1 MAITRDV
8 PELIQEGFMSLF
20 DMFESLGLV
29 VILGG
34 LALAQANS
42 SSEIPLIL
50 SLFIIM
56 PVLMMIFVRCRH
68 EKTERLELHLF
79 FCQTEVLSLIQQITS
94 NFRLITDYWQQPT
107 MVKAFG
113 GKVQATNKAAMAALI
128 RKIENGEFAPF
139 VTTCAVCTYVL
150 FNFDAVAEGDLPL
163 GIFISTV
170 AAWRGIGGAYQRAY
184 HDMLKIQH
192 ALAPLRNIAYYMNLP
207 VDTGDRMEQSR
218 WCIKTFAEESQLAQ
232 DQLFRNQEAC
242 SIFLEPGRMVARG
255 KTKDEAHYPQ
265 DLFRINAENI
275 DFAYPTRTGGGAHVL
290 HRANFHIPQGN
301 LVVVSGSRGSG
312 KKTVLELIAG
322 VILTG
327 NNGKMFVP
335 PHLRL
340 LHVAKEPQSI
350 PELDIFS
357 NIIFGTEDPADHKVS
372 RVLRICQRLGLKPE
386 VLHMVEN
393 ASKAHRS
400 SSATSA
406 LKAKA
411 VGSAASVVLREAK
424 GKMVRG
430 MHSFPF
436 TEQCLLNLCRAF
448 VMNPEVLILHKP
460 LENFNLMNARRVLDL
475 LREFVDMRGLEKPPE
490 DLLLRRP
497 RTVIMSVDGSEAL
510 EVADMMFSVNDGS
523 VNHVD
528 LVALSEV
535 HKSVTKFFYQ
545 VDADGDGLL
554 GRRDFLRTIQVCPEY
569 LGFFGVPEGTDE
581 RQAQLTLE
589 EVYSIID
596 DGNNGELD
604 VEEMCEYL
612 ISAFDRD
619 LPKLAQALKQPHG
632 VIVKVAKRSSQ
643 DVWAGTDE
651 IPPDNPIPKQTP
663 CVPARR
669 PG

>member
-1 MAITRDV
+1 MRQDNIDIVQFASAVYYCSEDEGKVSVDVIRLGEEDNFCSVCYETVDVSALAGVKYVKTEGEVNFDAGEFFKTISIDLICNDAFEATLEFLIQLSNPKGAVLGTKSCRILIADDDSFPTNRNHDLLTQGRIEDISGSALMLEYFRMAFSDRPLRKAAFWNALTDQYTNITFVWQVFINRVLIDSVLTSPPVEAFYIGIFPQSRSGKAILLVALMILPHLMITFLYRLKAQRRIMGMAVNQLQENLLRKYLSYTEPSRAAVSVADLTMAITRDV

-301 LVVVSGSRGSG
+301 LVVTFLVTS
-312 KKTVLELIAG
+312 
-322 VILTG
+322 
-327 NNGKMFVP
+327 
-335 PHLRL
+335 
-340 LHVAKEPQSI
+340 
-350 PELDIFS
+350 FS
-357 NIIFGTEDPADHKVS
+357 
-372 RVLRICQRLGLKPE
+372 GLKIPQTT
-386 VLHMVEN
+386 
-393 ASKAHRS
+393 K
-400 SSATSA
+400 
-406 LKAKA
+406 
-411 VGSAASVVLREAK
+411 SAA
-424 GKMVRG
+424 
-430 MHSFPF
+430 F
-436 TEQCLLNLCRAF
+436 C
-448 VMNPEVLILHKP
+448 
-460 LENFNLMNARRVLDL
+460 
-475 LREFVDMRGLEKPPE
+475 
-490 DLLLRRP
+490 
-497 RTVIMSVDGSEAL
+497 
-510 EVADMMFSVNDGS
+510 
-523 VNHVD
+523 
-528 LVALSEV
+528 
-535 HKSVTKFFYQ
+535 
-545 VDADGDGLL
+545 
-554 GRRDFLRTIQVCPEY
+554 
-569 LGFFGVPEGTDE
+569 GF
-581 RQAQLTLE
+581 A
-589 EVYSIID
+589 
-596 DGNNGELD
+596 NG
-604 VEEMCEYL
+604 
-612 ISAFDRD
+612 
-619 LPKLAQALKQPHG
+619 
-632 VIVKVAKRSSQ
+632 
-643 DVWAGTDE
+643 
-651 IPPDNPIPKQTP
+651 
-663 CVPARR
+663 
-669 PG
+669 